1 MNSALLTLPLL
12 LGVCTAF
19 ILEDAVLPQYHKYG
33 KSLVLVGGAL
43 AENNSEVYN
52 AIIEMSVS
60 SNLLSRAVN
69 TLHIYYILKNL
80 IPYQR

>member
-1 MNSALLTLPLL
+1 MNSALLTLPILL
-12 LGVCTAF
+12 LGVHVCTAF

-60 SNLLSRAVN
+60 SNFTVTVKSN
-69 TLHIYYILKNL
+69 
-80 IPYQR
+80 

>member
-12 LGVCTAF
+12 LGVYVCTAF

-60 SNLLSRAVN
+60 SNFTVKSS
-69 TLHIYYILKNL
+69 
-80 IPYQR
+80 

>member
-1 MNSALLTLPLL
+1 MNSALLTLTLL

-19 ILEDAVLPQYHKYG
+19 ILEDAVLPHYHKYG

-60 SNLLSRAVN
+60 SNFTVKSS
-69 TLHIYYILKNL
+69 
-80 IPYQR
+80 